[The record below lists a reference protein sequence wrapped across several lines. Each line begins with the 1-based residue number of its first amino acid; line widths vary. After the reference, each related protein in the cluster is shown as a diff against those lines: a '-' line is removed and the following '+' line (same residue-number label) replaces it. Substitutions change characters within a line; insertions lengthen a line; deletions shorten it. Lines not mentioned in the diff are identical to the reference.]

1 MAEDDF
7 QASPGSPRIYELIQ
21 DAPGKGKPNS
31 VWAWPEVTEFLK
43 VAGQPVPGPW
53 PPHQEKR
60 PDPSLVPGEAMAVSE
75 PEEELR
81 DIARKRGEGEEE
93 APAARARTREEQE
106 AGANVARWGSKGER
120 PDYGSA
126 ASSPGGYGRPVPTA
140 AEVAKAHMKAVG
152 SKGIWQDT
160 ASIWKGGSLKD
171 LDPSKGE

>member
-31 VWAWPEVTEFLK
+31 VWAWPEVVDWLK

-60 PDPSLVPGEAMAVSE
+60 PDPSLVPGEAVAVAE
-75 PEEELR
+75 PQQELS
-81 DIARKRGEGEEE
+81 DIARKRGEGESAEE
-93 APAARARTREEQE
+93 PPAE
-106 AGANVARWGSKGER
+106 AGPTMARWGGRRGSER

-126 ASSPGGYGRPVPTA
+126 ASSPGGYGKPVPDATD
-140 AEVAKAHMKAVG
+140 VVKAHMKAVG

-160 ASIWKGGSLKD
+160 KSIWKGGSLKD